1 MSAASHSVI
10 DPVELAR
17 DLIRIPSVTPA
28 DEGAM
33 AVLERVLTG
42 LGFHCRR
49 MVFEGPTGVGDDAR
63 IENLYARRG
72 AASPNLC
79 FAGHTDVVPPGDL
92 AAWSAGPFEG
102 EIRDGVLYGRG
113 AVDMKGGIAAWV
125 AAVSRLLASNAE
137 KGGEIEGSLSF
148 LITGDEEG
156 PALHGTRRV
165 VETLA
170 AEGEVIDACVVGEPS
185 SAAHLGDMIK
195 VGRRGSL
202 NTWITVHGQQGHV
215 AYPDRAA
222 NPAPVIARL
231 LDRLDA
237 HVLDEGYPSPGAGLA
252 PAERDGGMNVG
263 FPPSNLEIT
272 TIDVGNPATNIIPA
286 EARARLNIR
295 FNPTHSG
302 DGLIDWLNREA
313 GAVQAETG
321 LRIELKH
328 LCSGDAFLTEPGVFV
343 TAVQDAVEAVLGR
356 RPEAS
361 TTGGTSDARFIRAL
375 CPVLELGLVGQT
387 MHQIDERVAEA
398 DLRALADVYERV
410 ITTVFERLSA

>member
-1 MSAASHSVI
+1 MSRASFPVI
-10 DPVELAR
+10 DPVELTR

-33 AVLERVLTG
+33 DVLERHLTA
-42 LGFHCRR
+42 LGFTCRR
-49 MVFEGPTGVGDDAR
+49 LTFEGPGGTGDQAR

-72 AASPNLC
+72 TAGPNLC
-79 FAGHTDVVPPGDL
+79 FAGHTDVVPTGPSEQ
-92 AAWSAGPFEG
+92 WSSQPFEA
-102 EIRDGVLYGRG
+102 EVRDGVLYGRG

-125 AAVSRLLASNAE
+125 AAVSRVLAE
-137 KGGEIEGSLSF
+137 GEADDAALGGSLSF

-156 PALHGTRRV
+156 PALHGTKRV

-185 SAAHLGDMIK
+185 SSQQLGDMIK

-202 NTWITVHGQQGHV
+202 NTWITVHGKQGHV
-215 AYPDRAA
+215 AYPERAA
-222 NPAPVIARL
+222 NPAPVIAGLMTRL
-231 LDRLDA
+231 ND
-237 HVLDEGYPSPGAGLA
+237 HVLDHGY
-252 PAERDGGMNVG
+252 EG

-286 EARARLNIR
+286 QARARLNIR
-295 FNPTHSG
+295 FNPSHTG
-302 DGLIDWLNREA
+302 DALIDWLNREA

-321 LRIELKH
+321 LRIELEH
-328 LCSGDAFLTEPGVFV
+328 LCSGNAFLTEPGPFV
-343 TAVQDAVEAVLGR
+343 EAVQDAVEAETGR

-387 MHQIDERVAEA
+387 MHQIDERVPVAE
-398 DLRALADVYERV
+398 LEALTAVYRRV
-410 ITTVFERLSA
+410 IETVFERL

>member
-10 DPVELAR
+10 DPVELTR

-28 DEGAM
+28 DEGAID
-33 AVLERVLTG
+33 VLERTLTG
-42 LGFHCRR
+42 LGFTCRR
-49 MVFEGPTGVGDDAR
+49 MVFEGPTGVGHDAR

-72 AASPNLC
+72 TASPNLC
-79 FAGHTDVVPPGDL
+79 FAGHTDVVPTGDV
-92 AAWSAGPFEG
+92 AAWTAAPFEG
-102 EIRDGVLYGRG
+102 ETRDGILYGRG

-125 AAVSRLLASNAE
+125 AAVSRVLSE
-137 KGGEIEGSLSF
+137 GDVPGSLSF

-156 PALHGTRRV
+156 PALHGTKRV
-165 VETLA
+165 VEALM

-185 SAAHLGDMIK
+185 SAHHLGDMIK

-202 NTWITVHGQQGHV
+202 NTWITVHGKQGHV

-222 NPAPVIARL
+222 NPAPVIAKL
-231 LDRLDA
+231 LARLDA
-237 HVLDEGYPSPGAGLA
+237 HVLDDGYPSLDANA
-252 PAERDGGMNVG
+252 PLAERDCVSVG

-286 EARARLNIR
+286 EAKARLNIR
-295 FNPTHSG
+295 FNPTHTG

-313 GAVQAETG
+313 GLVQAETG
-321 LRIELKH
+321 LRIELTH
-328 LCSGDAFLTEPGVFV
+328 MCSGEAFLTEPGVFV
-343 TAVQDAVEAVLGR
+343 TAVQDAVEASLGR

-361 TTGGTSDARFIRAL
+361 TTGGTSDARFIRSL

-387 MHQIDERVAEA
+387 MHQVDERVPEAE
-398 DLRALADVYERV
+398 LRALTDAYQAV
-410 ITTVFERLSA
+410 IGTVFERL